1 MQKIDVHIHAAPETI
16 YKGEKIYVSDADSM
30 VAHMD
35 ELGIET
41 AVLMS
46 VGESPATLGYN
57 EGNRMICSKYPHRF
71 RWMCNTDLSAPEDVY
86 DKLKRCK
93 EQGAVGIGE
102 LTHNL
107 PIDHPFIEAI
117 FSAAHKLSLPV
128 TFHMSPSIGYNYGIV
143 DAPGLPGLERALQKF
158 PRVKFLGHSQVFW
171 IEISADAPT
180 DDKGRNSW
188 GKGPV
193 LPGGRVV
200 ELFEKYP
207 NLYGD
212 LSANSAGRA
221 IMRDETFGLWF
232 LHKFA
237 DRLFFATDMLN
248 TSMVM
253 PLGGWLEE
261 KLQEGKLSATDYEKI
276 IRGNACSCFLR

>member
-1 MQKIDVHIHAAPETI
+1 MQKIDMHIHAAPAPI
-16 YKGEKIYVSDADSM
+16 YKDGRVIVSDAESM
-30 VAHMD
+30 VQHMD
-35 ELGIET
+35 ALGIKT

-57 EGNRMICSKYPHRF
+57 EGNRMICQKHPTRF
-71 RWMCNTDLSAPEDVY
+71 RWMCNVDLCAPELVY

-93 EQGAVGIGE
+93 EQGAIGIGE

-107 PIDHPFIEAI
+107 PIDAPFIEAI
-117 FSAAHKLSLPV
+117 FSAAEKLSLPV
-128 TFHMSPSIGYNYGIV
+128 TFHMSPKVGFNYGIV

-158 PRVKFLGHSQVFW
+158 PGVKFLGHSQVFW

-200 ELFEKYP
+200 ALFEKYP

-221 IMRDETFGLWF
+221 IMRDEAFGLWF
-232 LHKFA
+232 LHRFA

-248 TSMVM
+248 TASVM
-253 PLGGWLEE
+253 PLAGWLEE
-261 KLQEGKLSATDYEKI
+261 KRQEGALSEKAYEKI
-276 IRGNACSCFLR
+276 ICGNARSCFLL